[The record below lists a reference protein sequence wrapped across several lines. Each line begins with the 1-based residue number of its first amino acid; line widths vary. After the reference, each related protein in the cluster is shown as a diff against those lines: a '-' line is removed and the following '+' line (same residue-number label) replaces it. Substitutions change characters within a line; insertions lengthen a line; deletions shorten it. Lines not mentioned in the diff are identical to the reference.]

1 MDFFNDCL
9 SWSNLFYIIGLC
21 VAGYATTVTA
31 KNRQIVKEIGD
42 LVKALEA
49 GYKDNKLSKSEK
61 DLIMKEALDIGKAVI
76 QSKWKLWEK

>member
-1 MDFFNDCL
+1 MDFFNDWL
-9 SWSNLFYIIGLC
+9 SWSNMFYLIGLI

-42 LVKALEA
+42 LVKALES
-49 GYKDNKLSKSEK
+49 GYKDNKITKSEK

-76 QSKWKLWEK
+76 QSRWKLWGK

>member
-1 MDFFNDCL
+1 MDFFNDWL

-31 KNRQIVKEIGD
+31 ANRQIVKEIGD
-42 LVKALEA
+42 LVKALES
-49 GYKDNKLSKSEK
+49 GYKDNKLTKSEK

>member
-1 MDFFNDCL
+1 MDFLSDWV
-9 SWSNLFYIIGLC
+9 SWSNFFYLIGLI

-42 LVKALEA
+42 LIKALET
-49 GYKDNKLSKSEK
+49 GYKDNKLTKSEK

-76 QSKWKLWEK
+76 QSKWKLWVK

>member
-1 MDFFNDCL
+1 MDFVSDWV
-9 SWSNLFYIIGLC
+9 SWSNFFYLIGLI

-49 GYKDNKLSKSEK
+49 GYKDNKLTKAEK
-61 DLIMKEALDIGKAVI
+61 DRVMKEALDVAKAVI
-76 QSKWKLWEK
+76 QSKWKLWG

>member
-1 MDFFNDCL
+1 MDFFNDWL
-9 SWSNLFYIIGLC
+9 SWSNMFYLIGLI

-42 LVKALEA
+42 LVIALES
-49 GYKDNKLSKSEK
+49 GYKDNKITKSEK

-76 QSKWKLWEK
+76 QSRWKLWGK

>member
-1 MDFFNDCL
+1 MDFRSDWV
-9 SWSNLFYIIGLC
+9 SWSNFFYLIGLI

-42 LVKALEA
+42 LIKALET
-49 GYKDNKLSKSEK
+49 GYKDNKLTKSEK

-76 QSKWKLWEK
+76 QSKWKLWGK

>member
-1 MDFFNDCL
+1 MDFFNDWL
-9 SWSNLFYIIGLC
+9 SWSNMFYLIGLI

-42 LVKALEA
+42 LVKALES
-49 GYKDNKLSKSEK
+49 GYKDNKITKSEK

-76 QSKWKLWEK
+76 QSKWKLWGK

>member
-1 MDFFNDCL
+1 MDFFNDWL
-9 SWSNLFYIIGLC
+9 SWSNMFYLIGLI

-42 LVKALEA
+42 LVKALES
-49 GYKDNKLSKSEK
+49 GYKDNRITKSEK

-76 QSKWKLWEK
+76 QSRWKLWGK

>member
-1 MDFFNDCL
+1 MDFVSDWV
-9 SWSNLFYIIGLC
+9 SWSNFFYLIGLI

-49 GYKDNKLSKSEK
+49 GQKDNELSKSEK

>member
-1 MDFFNDCL
+1 MDFVSDWV
-9 SWSNLFYIIGLC
+9 SWSNFFYLIGLI

-76 QSKWKLWEK
+76 KSKWKLWEK